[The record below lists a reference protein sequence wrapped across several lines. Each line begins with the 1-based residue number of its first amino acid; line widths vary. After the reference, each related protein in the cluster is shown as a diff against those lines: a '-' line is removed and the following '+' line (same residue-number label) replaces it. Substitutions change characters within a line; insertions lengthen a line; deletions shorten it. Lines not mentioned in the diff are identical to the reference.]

1 MPKSRSRMS
10 GCLTNVLFLI
20 LLAVMV
26 FFIYKWVTSLG
37 SANMVITKLS
47 VTEKIGRSGNP
58 IEGSKLITLHLTNT
72 GNQPGKFT
80 LDTENYKEAQQLE
93 GREIKEHPK
102 LWSFKTE
109 LYFSGL
115 DEWRKYA
122 NSEIWSGNKITPGAL
137 EIAVAVQETLELE
150 AYIKSSRGWQ
160 IPMPEIAI
168 ESMEEAAP
176 QPSRLRISVISPKG
190 ETVLTEEADL

>member
-10 GCLTNVLFLI
+10 GCLTNTLLLI
-20 LLAVMV
+20 LLAVLA

-58 IEGSKLITLHLTNT
+58 IEESKLVTLHLTNT

-93 GREIKEHPK
+93 GQEIKGHPK
-102 LWSFKTE
+102 LWTFRTE

-115 DEWRKYA
+115 DEWKEYA

-176 QPSRLRISVISPKG
+176 EPSRLRIGVISPKG